1 MNVEA
6 GYRVTP
12 PLTLGVFFQYAF
24 AQGPSTCGDF
34 GIDCSGSVKR
44 LGVQGIYPA
53 AHARGVRSLV
63 RAGLGYEWM
72 TASVGTLDVAFHG
85 FEFLNLQLGGEFRVS
100 PQVGLGPYL
109 GLSVARYDGAVPR
122 LGGGTDVDIDDKAFH
137 EWIQIGIRAR
147 FGL

>member
-1 MNVEA
+1 M
-6 GYRVTP
+6 
-12 PLTLGVFFQYAF
+12 FFQYAF

-44 LGVQGIYPA
+44 LGVQGIYRCCMP
-53 AHARGVRSLV
+53 GVFV
-63 RAGLGYEWM
+63 PWFGAGLGYEWM

-109 GLSVARYDGAVPR
+109 GLSVARYDGGSTS
-122 LGGGTDVDIDDKAFH
+122 LGGERTSTSTTRRSTSGSRSGSARGSVSSRRRAAFST
-137 EWIQIGIRAR
+137 RLR
-147 FGL
+147 SL